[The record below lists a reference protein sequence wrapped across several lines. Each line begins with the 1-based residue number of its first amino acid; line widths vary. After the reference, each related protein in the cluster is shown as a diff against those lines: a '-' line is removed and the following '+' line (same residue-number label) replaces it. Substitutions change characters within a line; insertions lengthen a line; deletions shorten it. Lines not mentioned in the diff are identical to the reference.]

1 MKRFFII
8 SALTIIMPTYATT
21 MCAQNDTVAVILDP
35 SIIATSYGS
44 DATTGTWWAQFPFGR
59 VSGTAAMLN
68 KSCTQGQ
75 AISQLT
81 DTNNGETK
89 LVVGGE
95 KYGRV
100 CWCKITHP
108 TTSKWV
114 CNITAIN
121 YGGSDFTGCVNLC
134 GRFLT
139 NTYHNSA
146 LESGLFGSI
155 SN

>member
-8 SALTIIMPTYATT
+8 SALTIILPTYATT

-35 SIIATSYGS
+35 SIIATDSGS
-44 DATTGTWWAQFPFGR
+44 NATTGTWWAQFPFGL
-59 VSGTAAMLN
+59 VNGTAAMLN
-68 KSCTQGQ
+68 KSCTQGK

-95 KYGRV
+95 KYGSV

-108 TTSKWV
+108 ATSQWV
-114 CNITAIN
+114 CNVVAGN
-121 YGGSDFTGCVNLC
+121 FGGTEFNGCLSLC
-134 GRFLT
+134 GRFLA
-139 NTYHNSA
+139 NYYHNSA